1 MHFKLNKI
9 ILNEALLNHLHQQWL
24 DEAKEAS
31 LDEQRIFLLNSNFT
45 QIAESKSYGDYSKR
59 VNQATVFG
67 IQEDSGKI
75 IALVEVI
82 KAKIGTDSTMKLM
95 SIDLCPSIEQLE
107 KEDYDVYNAK
117 VLASCV
123 ATLLAESLNSGC
135 TKIYA
140 RNDATLE
147 YLTKLHDGL
156 TATSQALDELNLT
169 VQFEGPRWLA
179 FRFKN

>member
-9 ILNEALLNHLHQQWL
+9 TLNQVLLNHVHQQWL
-24 DEAKEAS
+24 NEANEAS

-45 QIAESKSYGDYSKR
+45 HISESKSYGDYFSRINK
-59 VNQATVFG
+59 ATVFG
-67 IQEDSGKI
+67 IQDETGNI

-82 KAKIGTDSTMKLM
+82 NANIGTDSTLKLM
-95 SIDLCPSIEQLE
+95 SIDLCPSIEQLG
-107 KEDYDVYNAK
+107 KEDYDVFNAK

-123 ATLLAESLNSGC
+123 ATLLAESKNSGC

-156 TATSQALDELNLT
+156 TATTQALDELNLT